1 MILYKSTF
9 RPTQLLQ
16 SNNIIDVLEN
26 QAALSFVM
34 QQRGTP
40 TTELSLR
47 YAGKVDFDLPTT
59 LQLMDVYQRAKKK
72 LPYFVENQLAIDKRS
87 YEQSTS
93 EAVAKYK
100 TTFIHGKTLLD
111 MTAGIGVD
119 SLFLAKRFDEIIAVE
134 RNTELHEM
142 ASYNVKKLGCTNIKR
157 VDGDSHTLLNK
168 SYDWVYIDPDRRVK
182 NARSVALHLLEP
194 NVLQLYDDFRKYAQ
208 NVYIKLS
215 PLFDI
220 EMVLRQFEDTQAIYL
235 LAEKGE
241 VKEVGIHLNFKQK
254 TTFPAIHHIDVH
266 SGFSHTSPSQQH
278 SGEISIAESSES
290 YSHLLLPISLVAKSK
305 AYPYFIGSQDVYKNP
320 SFEVFYSNEH
330 KIEGFRAFEVLDRST
345 LSPKKVKQ
353 MLNSNKISQ
362 ANIIIKGLKEKPAD
376 WHKKLGSRDGGN
388 YFLFLLK
395 SKKSEAVL
403 GEFISSKK

>member
-26 QAALSFVM
+26 QAALSFIM
-34 QQRGTP
+34 QHKGTP
-40 TTELSLR
+40 TADLSLR

-59 LQLMDVYQRAKKK
+59 LQLLDIYQRAQKK
-72 LPYFVENQLAIDKRS
+72 LPHFVKNLLAIDKRS

-100 TTFIHGKTLLD
+100 TTFIHGKNLLD

-119 SLFLAKRFDEIIAVE
+119 SLFLSKRFDEIIAVE
-134 RNTELHEM
+134 RNTELHEL
-142 ASYNVKKLGCTNIKR
+142 ANYNLNKLGCANIKR
-157 VDGDSHTLLNK
+157 VNGDSKPLLNK
-168 SYDWVYIDPDRRVK
+168 SFDWVYIDPDRRVQ
-182 NARSVALHLLEP
+182 NIRSVALHNLEP
-194 NVLQLYDDFRKYAQ
+194 NVLDMYDDLRKYAR

-241 VKEVGIHLNFKQK
+241 IKEVGVHLNFKQK
-254 TTFPAIHHIDVH
+254 TTLPTIHHVDVY
-266 SGFSHTSPSQQH
+266 SGFFHTSTSQQY
-278 SGEISIAESSES
+278 SAELSIAESSES
-290 YSHLLLPISLVAKSK
+290 YSHLFLPLSLVAKSK
-305 AYPYFIGSQDVYKNP
+305 AYTYFIGEREVFKNP
-320 SFEVFYSNEH
+320 SFEVFYSDENQV
-330 KIEGFRAFEVLDRST
+330 EGFRAFKVLDRST
-345 LSPKKVKQ
+345 FSPKKVKQ
-353 MLNSNKISQ
+353 MLKRNEVSQ
-362 ANIIIKGLKEKPAD
+362 ANIIIKGLKDKPAV

-403 GEFISSKK
+403 GEFISSEK